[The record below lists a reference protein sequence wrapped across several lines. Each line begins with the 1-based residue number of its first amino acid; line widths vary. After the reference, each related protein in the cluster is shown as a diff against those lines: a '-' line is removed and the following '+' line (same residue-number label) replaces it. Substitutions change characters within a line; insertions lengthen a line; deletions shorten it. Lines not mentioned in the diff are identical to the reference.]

1 MQKHGSGEMWENGCR
16 DRMCRKDICS
26 MIGRNICNTIFD
38 SFKKKKQKKKMG
50 LEKKV
55 YIEEVEGLGLKNNKK
70 FLEQKKKE

>member
-1 MQKHGSGEMWENGCR
+1 
-16 DRMCRKDICS
+16 

-55 YIEEVEGLGLKNNKK
+55 YIEEAEGLGLKNNKK
-70 FLEQKKKE
+70 FSEKKKKE